1 MTGREI
7 GVGVVGLGVMGK
19 AHVSAY
25 RAAREAGFPCRLVA
39 VADRNPKKLA
49 GDLDAVS
56 NIKTDDAS
64 GLAFD
69 PREVKG
75 YGDALS
81 LFHDPNV
88 DAVSICTRT
97 ETHVAL
103 AIAALA
109 AGKHVLVEKPVA
121 LRAAEIRPLVLAAA
135 ASDRLLMPAMCMR
148 FWPGWDWLK
157 EKTVDGSFGKLKSL
171 FLRRLGSG
179 PAWSRDF
186 YGDPAKSGGALV
198 DLHIHD
204 SDFVR
209 HLCGDPAAV
218 TSTGDLDHVTTLYR
232 FPSGGPTH
240 VAAEGGWDHAVGFP
254 FRMQYT
260 AVFEFATADFDLVR
274 SPKLLLAHNGVS
286 EPVTIADWNGYDGEV
301 RAFVAAIRNGGPSPV
316 GILDALGTAAL
327 LDAERESLGRGA
339 TVAV

>member
-75 YGDALS
+75 YCDALS

-109 AGKHVLVEKPVA
+109 AGKHVLLEKPIA

-135 ASDRLLMPAMCMR
+135 STDRVLMPAMCMR
-148 FWPGWDWLK
+148 FWPGWVHLAIWVPL
-157 EKTVDGSFGKLKSL
+157 TIIL
-171 FLRRLGSG
+171 
-179 PAWSRDF
+179 
-186 YGDPAKSGGALV
+186 ALV
-198 DLHIHD
+198 LLQPFKGAVIGLQWANRMHGFGAAPHD
-204 SDFVR
+204 
-209 HLCGDPAAV
+209 
-218 TSTGDLDHVTTLYR
+218 
-232 FPSGGPTH
+232 
-240 VAAEGGWDHAVGFP
+240 
-254 FRMQYT
+254 
-260 AVFEFATADFDLVR
+260 
-274 SPKLLLAHNGVS
+274 
-286 EPVTIADWNGYDGEV
+286 
-301 RAFVAAIRNGGPSPV
+301 
-316 GILDALGTAAL
+316 
-327 LDAERESLGRGA
+327 
-339 TVAV
+339 

>member
-7 GVGVVGLGVMGK
+7 GIGVVGLGVMGK

-25 RAAREAGFPCRLVA
+25 RAAREAGFPCRLIA
-39 VADRNPKKLA
+39 VADRNPRKLA

-69 PREVKG
+69 PREVTG
-75 YGDALS
+75 YTDASS
-81 LFHDPNV
+81 LFHDPRV

-103 AIAALA
+103 AVTALA
-109 AGKHVLVEKPVA
+109 AGKHVLLEKPVA
-121 LRAAEIRPLVLAAA
+121 LRAAEFRPLVVAAA
-135 ASDRLLMPAMCMR
+135 AADRLLMPAMCMR

-157 EKTVDGSFGKLKSL
+157 QKTVDGSYGKLKSL

-179 PAWSRDF
+179 PAWSHDF
-186 YGDPAKSGGALV
+186 YGDPEKSGGALV

-209 HLCGDPAAV
+209 HLCGDPSTV
-218 TSTGDLDHVTTLYR
+218 TSTGDLDHLTTLYR
-232 FPSGGPTH
+232 FPPGGPTH
-240 VAAEGGWDHAVGFP
+240 VAAEGGWNHAIGFP

-260 AVFEFATADFDLVR
+260 AVFEFGTADFDLGR
-274 SPKLLLAHNGVS
+274 APKLLLSHNGIS
-286 EPVTIADWNGYDGEV
+286 EPIALLDQTGYDGEV
-301 RAFVAAIRNGGPSPV
+301 RAFVTSVRRGETSPV

-327 LDAERESLGRGA
+327 LDAERESLSRGV